1 MIRVDLNCDLGE
13 GMPNDDELATYA
25 TSVSVACGLHAG
37 DPATM
42 RRTVA
47 AALAAGA
54 AVGAHPGY
62 ADRAGFG
69 RTAQSTSPPDVRDL
83 VLYQIGALQAFVATS
98 GARLQHVKPHG
109 ALYNQACVDRDLADA
124 VARATVALVPGA
136 ALVGLPGSALE
147 TAARASG
154 LRFAAEAFADRG
166 YDDDGRLVP
175 RGTPGAH
182 VDGSD
187 DELAARVV
195 GIVTTGR
202 ARSVSGR
209 EIAIRADTICLH
221 GDDPRAPAL
230 ARAVRA
236 ALLRAGVSLV
246 PLGALT

>member
-1 MIRVDLNCDLGE
+1 MRVDLNCDLGE
-13 GMPNDDELATYA
+13 GMPNDEELAALA

-69 RTAQSTSPPDVRDL
+69 RTPTTSSPPEVRDL
-83 VLYQIGALQAFVATS
+83 VLYQVGALHAFVTTS

-109 ALYNQACVDRDLADA
+109 ALYNQAAADRDLADA
-124 VARATVALVPGA
+124 VARATAALVPDA
-136 ALVGLPGSALE
+136 ALVGPAGSSLE
-147 TAARASG
+147 TAARAAG
-154 LRFAAEAFADRG
+154 LRFAAEVFADRG

-175 RGTPGAH
+175 RGQPGAH
-182 VDGSD
+182 ADGTN
-187 DELAARVV
+187 DELAARAVDMVRLGRVV
-195 GIVTTGR
+195 
-202 ARSVSGR
+202 SVSGR
-209 EIAIRADTICLH
+209 ELALRADTICLH

-230 ARAVRA
+230 GRAIRA
-236 ALLRAGVSLV
+236 ALLRAGVALV
-246 PLGALT
+246 PLGALA